1 MIVFF
6 HTFSGYIEISERT
19 EDSSIWLRVIFC
31 HNLFPHALTRDIFF
45 ELIIIHIFSTIA
57 VQVEWLTN
65 FDLNSDM
72 NNV

>member
-1 MIVFF
+1 VLEDTDSFLM
-6 HTFSGYIEISERT
+6 SQGYVKLK
-19 EDSSIWLRVIFC
+19 LRVRFC